1 MLVSDFM
8 ANSRLKILNGFSMK
22 FMECLNENTQKEE
35 EKGHFLYIEGRAVL
49 IAASANLLD
58 TTYKFHDFNDHLR
71 VTCTIN

>member
-8 ANSRLKILNGFSMK
+8 VNSRLKILNGISTK

-35 EKGHFLYIEGRAVL
+35 EKGHFLYIGGAVL

-71 VTCTIN
+71 DAIN